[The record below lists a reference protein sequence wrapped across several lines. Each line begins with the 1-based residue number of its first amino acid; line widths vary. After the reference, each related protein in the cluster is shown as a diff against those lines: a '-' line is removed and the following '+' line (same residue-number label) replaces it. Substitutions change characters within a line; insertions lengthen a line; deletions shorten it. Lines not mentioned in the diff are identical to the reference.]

1 MLDAVC
7 AAAYAVRPE
16 SNRVGLR
23 LQGRAVPRRGAAEL
37 PSEGMVLGAVQVPPD
52 GQPVVLLADHP
63 ATGGY
68 PVVGVVHPDDLWQC
82 GQLRPGEQ
90 VTFAPVRAS

>member
-1 MLDAVC
+1 M
-7 AAAYAVRPE
+7 
-16 SNRVGLR
+16 
-23 LQGRAVPRRGAAEL
+23 
-37 PSEGMVLGAVQVPPD
+37 LGAVQVPPD

-90 VTFAPVRAS
+90 VTLHPRQSLLTHSMESSTASKPISLLMWTMKSLDSAFWVVIRVLAG